1 MKKCLCNEQFHVS
14 ITKLK
19 ITNQDNLK
27 FAKAFVKTFVVT
39 CYMYSLLV
47 ETLIRHCLNLSIFLT
62 HVDAISTWW
71 KHKIGHYK
79 DILTNVFHATVN

>member
-1 MKKCLCNEQFHVS
+1 
-14 ITKLK
+14 
-19 ITNQDNLK
+19 
-27 FAKAFVKTFVVT
+27 
-39 CYMYSLLV
+39 MYSLLV
-47 ETLIRHCLNLSIFLT
+47 ETLIRHSLNLCIFLT